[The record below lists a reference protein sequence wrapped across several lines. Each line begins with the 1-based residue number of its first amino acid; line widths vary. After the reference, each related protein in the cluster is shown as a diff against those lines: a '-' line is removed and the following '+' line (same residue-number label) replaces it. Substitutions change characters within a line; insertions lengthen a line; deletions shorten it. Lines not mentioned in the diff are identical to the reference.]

1 MKQILLSV
9 DNNIGTIT
17 FNNDDK
23 RNALTT
29 QLLTELAEA
38 LDELEKLKARAV
50 ILRAKPGC
58 KVWSAGLFIDE
69 LPDSGEDP
77 LSYNHPFQCALRAIA
92 DFPAPV
98 IVLAEGSI
106 WGGACDL
113 ATVCDIIVG
122 TKDTTFAITPAR
134 LGVAYNSSGIL
145 HVIKVFGL
153 HTAKEM
159 FFTAQPIS
167 AEKAERVG
175 ALNHLVAVEEIEEFT
190 YKIAEAITYN
200 SPMSVTVSKKQINEI
215 AKSTSLSTST
225 FELIE
230 ELRLK
235 AFNSHD
241 FVEGKMAFEEKR
253 HARFTGEQ
261 SGKV

>member
-1 MKQILLSV
+1 MKQILQSFE
-9 DNNIGTIT
+9 NNIGTIT

-23 RNALTT
+23 RNALTF
-29 QLLTELAEA
+29 QLLNELIEA
-38 LDELEKLKARAV
+38 LNEFEKRQARAV
-50 ILRAKPGC
+50 IIKAKPGS

-69 LPDSGEDP
+69 LPDAGEDP
-77 LSYNHPFQCALRAIA
+77 LSYNHPLERALRSIE

-113 ATVCDIIVG
+113 ATVCDIIIG

-145 HVIKVFGL
+145 HVIRVFGL

-159 FFTAQPIS
+159 FFSAKPIS
-167 AEKAERVG
+167 AEKAERMG
-175 ALNHLVAVEEIEEFT
+175 ALNHLVPADEIEEFT
-190 YKIAEAITYN
+190 YKMAKAISFN
-200 SPMSVTVSKKQINEI
+200 SPLSVSVAKKQINVI
-215 AKSTSLSTST
+215 AQSTSLSTST

-230 ELRLK
+230 ELRIK

-241 FVEGKMAFEEKR
+241 YMEGKKAFIEKR
-253 HARFTGEQ
+253 HARFTGE
-261 SGKV
+261 